1 MPGLSNYRTKEASN
15 QEMSNETKPPTII
28 DNIFKLQ
35 FMNDAEMEI
44 YKDSANEYKHTH
56 NMSASEKVSYEMSML
71 PMLDLSQDGSV
82 NKDIKSIINASNSTD
97 SELAKHRR
105 TPSVSSQ

>member
-1 MPGLSNYRTKEASN
+1 MKEASKV
-15 QEMSNETKPPTII
+15 EMSNPTKAPTII
-28 DNIFKLQ
+28 DNIFKLL
-35 FMNDAEMEI
+35 FVNDAEIEI

-56 NMSASEKVSYEMSML
+56 NMSESEKVSYEMSML
-71 PMLDLSQDGSV
+71 PMLDLSQDGTV
-82 NKDIKSIINASNSTD
+82 YKDIKSIINASNSTD